1 MKTAIRYAD
10 EEFFLKNMKA
20 CGFTDPFDYAVDGYR
35 RFRQVRRRQQERRR
49 NVRHRKGDIKAAKQR
64 AGIYKLYDCYTDEYI
79 ESVQP
84 KMKKNFP
91 DGCMHGD
98 GRYARKMA
106 EDRSNVQ
113 TRFNIR
119 DKKAFDAYECQMNDL
134 IAG

>member
-20 CGFTDPFDYAVDGYR
+20 CGFADPFDYAVEGYR

-49 NVRHRKGDIKAAKQR
+49 NVRHRKGDVKAAKQR
-64 AGIYKLYDCYTDEYI
+64 ANIYKMYNCYPSEFI
-79 ESVQP
+79 EAVQP

-98 GRYARKMA
+98 GRCSRKMT
-106 EDRSNVQ
+106 EDRMNTQVRLS
-113 TRFNIR
+113 IR
-119 DKKAFDAYECQMNDL
+119 DQKAMDGYMSQMNDL
-134 IAG
+134 IAM